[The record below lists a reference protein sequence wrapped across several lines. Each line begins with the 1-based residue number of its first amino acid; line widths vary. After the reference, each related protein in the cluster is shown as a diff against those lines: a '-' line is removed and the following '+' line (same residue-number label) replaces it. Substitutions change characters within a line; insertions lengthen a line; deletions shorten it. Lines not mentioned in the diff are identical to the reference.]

1 VRKSLRGVAAGAGL
15 AGVLSLGGF
24 LVFAHG
30 PGDTPADDGSTQTG
44 PVPGAVHTIALRALS
59 KSAPGRVMGTRAT
72 STEPFSLL
80 GVTWTD
86 AAKPLHG
93 TVEVRTRSEATG
105 RWSPWQAVAVGG
117 DDSPNPAG
125 RERSPVR
132 GATAPLW
139 VGPSNGVE
147 VKVDGRRTLPT
158 GLRVDLVDPGSHRA
172 KRRSASRTPSH
183 GMAEPMAAT
192 ESAGPA
198 PSASDSASSSA
209 PPTSPQPTGSAAPS
223 DAPSTS
229 PSVTPPSPS
238 GTASPTPSPTAP
250 AVSTAPRP
258 AIVPRAQWG
267 ADESIVKG
275 PPTYDSV
282 VKAVFV
288 HHTDTGNSY
297 TCAQSASVVRSV
309 FLYHVQSNGWDDIGY
324 NFLVDKC
331 GTIFEGRAGG
341 VDRPVHGAHT
351 YGFNT
356 DTAGVAI
363 LGTYSSATASP
374 PGVAPTK
381 AALDAVARISAWKL
395 GLDKRDPAGKVEL
408 TEMATSG
415 GKYPYGTKVTLNA
428 ISGHRDGYATECPGQ
443 QVYTQ
448 LPTVRT
454 AAKQWTTPATTPFST
469 SVSGANL
476 VGTTYYTKA
485 GLTLSW
491 KQAAVTGYQV
501 LVDGAVKAT
510 PAASAT
516 SQTITLSPGTHTVQL
531 KAANIDGTSA
541 TSNTYRVIADAT
553 RPVFSSPAAL
563 SIRTGTVSSTAVPV
577 RLGWK
582 VTDDRLLQSV
592 KATSPKAVTFGTTT
606 TSWSYYAKPSTATTW
621 ALSAADAAGNT
632 ATSSVSRTTALTSE
646 SYASR
651 HGTWY
656 ATSTSSYLGSHGLY
670 SRSKGASLSWTF
682 TGRSVGLIVKRS
694 SSFGAFYV
702 YVDGYKVATVD
713 SKYSTTQYRQLIWTK
728 TWSSSATHTVKIVVA
743 GTSGRPTVASDGIA
757 YIK

>member
-1 VRKSLRGVAAGAGL
+1 VLGL
-15 AGVLSLGGF
+15 GSF
-24 LVFAHG
+24 LVFVHG
-30 PGDTPADDGSTQTG
+30 PSDAPASGHPELG
-44 PVPGAVHTIALRALS
+44 PVSGKVHTIALRSLS
-59 KSAPGRVMGTRAT
+59 RSAPGRVMGTPAT
-72 STEPFSLL
+72 STEPYSLL
-80 GVTWTD
+80 GVTWND
-86 AAKPLHG
+86 AAKLLAG
-93 TVEVRTRSEATG
+93 KVAIRTRSEATG
-105 RWSPWQAVAVGG
+105 HWSPWRTVVPGG

-147 VKVDGRRTLPT
+147 VKVNGSHALPS
-158 GLRVDLVDPGSHRA
+158 GLRVDLVDPGNQHARHQH
-172 KRRSASRTPSH
+172 ASQTQS
-183 GMAEPMAAT
+183 GTVVEPMAAID
-192 ESAGPA
+192 SVS
-198 PSASDSASSSA
+198 PSAPASGSAS
-209 PPTSPQPTGSAAPS
+209 PTPPQPTGSAAPS
-223 DAPSTS
+223 NS
-229 PSVTPPSPS
+229 PSASPSDTPPSPS
-238 GTASPTPSPTAP
+238 GTASATPSPTAP

-258 AIVPRAQWG
+258 AIITRAQWG
-267 ADESIVKG
+267 ADESLVKG

-288 HHTDTGNSY
+288 HHTDTGNDY
-297 TCAQSASVVRSV
+297 TCAQSASVVRSI

-356 DTAGVAI
+356 DTTGVAI

-374 PGVAPTK
+374 PGVAPTQ
-381 AALDAVARISAWKL
+381 AALDAVAKISAWKL
-395 GLDKRDPAGKVEL
+395 GLDKRDPAGTVEL

-415 GKYPYGTKVTLNA
+415 GKYPYGTNVTLNA
-428 ISGHRDGYATECPGQ
+428 ISGHRDGYPTDCPGQ

-448 LPTVRT
+448 LPAVRT
-454 AAKQWTTPATTPFST
+454 EAKQWTTPATSPFAT
-469 SVSGANL
+469 SLTGANL

-485 GLTLSW
+485 GLTLTW
-491 KQAAVTGYQV
+491 KSAAVTGYQV
-501 LVDGAVKAT
+501 LVDGAVKAS

-516 SQTITLSPGTHTVQL
+516 SQSITLTPGVHTVQL
-531 KAANIDGTSA
+531 RAVNIDNTSA
-541 TSNTYRVIADAT
+541 TSNAYRVIADAT
-553 RPVFSSPAAL
+553 RPVFTSPAAL
-563 SIRTGTVSSTAVPV
+563 AIRTGTVNSTAVPV

-592 KATSPKAVTFGTTT
+592 KATAPKAVTFSTSS
-606 TSWSYYAKPSTATTW
+606 TSWNYYAKPSTATTW

-632 ATSSVSRTTALTSE
+632 ATSSVGRTAALTSE
-646 SYASR
+646 SYATR
-651 HGTWY
+651 RGTWY
-656 ATSTSSYLGSHGLY
+656 TTYTSSYLGGRGLY
-670 SRSKGASLSWTF
+670 SRSGGASLSWSF
-682 TGRSVGLIVKRS
+682 TGRSAGLIATRG
-694 SSFGAFYV
+694 SSFGQFYV

-713 SKYSTTQYRQLIWTK
+713 TKSSTTAYRQLVWTK
-728 TWSSSATHTVKIVVA
+728 TWSSSATHTIKIVVV